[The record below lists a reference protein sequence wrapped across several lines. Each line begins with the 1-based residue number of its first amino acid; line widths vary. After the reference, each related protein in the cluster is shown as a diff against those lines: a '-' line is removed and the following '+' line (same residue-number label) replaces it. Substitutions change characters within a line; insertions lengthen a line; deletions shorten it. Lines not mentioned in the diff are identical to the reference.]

1 MSILKIVLLSLL
13 ALAIAIGLSFAFGW
27 VGVGYTKTVGK
38 AQENARREVFEQTQS
53 YVEGKRQELTK
64 YRLEYMEA
72 KDEQEKHALK
82 VTILQSFANFDVTKL
97 PPDLQTFLES
107 LKY

>member
-1 MSILKIVLLSLL
+1 MKIAGIIIL
-13 ALAIAIGLSFAFGW
+13 ALLLMIGLSFAMGW
-27 VGVGYTKTVGK
+27 TDVLYTKTVGK